1 MRPLI
6 SLRKA
11 LQDAGFFRCADR
23 KKKCVR
29 RLNEEIVL
37 GRSSVIKANE
47 LLPSLGDIL
56 GIAMMPGEGGACR
69 VLFGETAV
77 DFQVSGEQ
85 LFLIADLASAEG
97 RESEFPALL
106 KADWLGSE
114 TQGAVLGLD
123 GQKRV
128 FTLHMMLTGSLEVE
142 EFKTLLANFV
152 RAVRDWKER
161 LERDCSRESYFLP
174 GDQGNMIAI

>member
-1 MRPLI
+1 ML
-6 SLRKA
+6 S
-11 LQDAGFFRCADR
+11 
-23 KKKCVR
+23 
-29 RLNEEIVL
+29 
-37 GRSSVIKANE
+37 
-47 LLPSLGDIL
+47 SLGDIL
-56 GIAMMPGEGGACR
+56 GIAMMPVEGGACR

-77 DFQVSGEQ
+77 DFQVSGEH

-106 KADWLGSE
+106 KADWLGSQ
-114 TQGAVLGLD
+114 TRGAVLGLD

-128 FTLHMMLTGSLEVE
+128 FTLHMMLTGVLEVE

-161 LERDCSRESYFLP
+161 LECDSQREPVFLP
-174 GDQGNMIAI
+174 GGPGNMMAI